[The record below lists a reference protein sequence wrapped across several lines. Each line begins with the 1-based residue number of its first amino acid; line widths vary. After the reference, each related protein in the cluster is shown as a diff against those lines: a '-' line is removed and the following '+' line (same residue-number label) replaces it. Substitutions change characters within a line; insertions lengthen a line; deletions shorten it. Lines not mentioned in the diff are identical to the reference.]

1 MTDRMTPVELRSSL
15 ALALVFFLRMM
26 GLFLILPVFV
36 LYAEHLHNATPT
48 LIGIALGSYGLT
60 QAVFQIPFGAF
71 SDRIDRKTVISIGL
85 LIFIAGSITAGLA
98 KSIYTVIFGRALQGA
113 GAIAAAIMA
122 LAADLTRDNQ
132 RSKAMA
138 FIGIGIGLSFSLAF
152 VVGPV
157 LNPHIGVPG
166 LFFLSAGLALLA
178 IAILYTLVPAPERHL
193 LLPEQKAQAG
203 QLRTVLVEPQLQRLY
218 ISIFILHMLLMSSF
232 VAIPLALRDAAGLDS
247 ARHWEV
253 YLPVLILSG
262 LIMLPFLLLGEKYNK
277 VNVFFGGA
285 VGFMILA
292 QFGLYFEHN
301 SILHITLFLLTFFV
315 SFNYLEATLP
325 ALITRYAPRSGMGT
339 ALGVYSTSQFI
350 GTFCG
355 GVSGGH
361 IYERFGLGSVFLFGG
376 ILAALWLCSLLFMQK
391 PMGQTGYDRT

>member
-1 MTDRMTPVELRSSL
+1 MMDRMTPAELQGSL
-15 ALALVFFLRMM
+15 ALALIFFLRMM

-36 LYAEHLHNATPT
+36 LYAENLHGATPT

-60 QAVFQIPFGAF
+60 QAVFQIPFGTF
-71 SDRIDRKTVISIGL
+71 SDRIDRKTVICAGL
-85 LIFIAGSITAGLA
+85 LIFIAGSITAALA
-98 KSIYTVIFGRALQGA
+98 TSIYTVILGRALQGA

-138 FIGIGIGLSFSLAF
+138 LIGISIGISFSLSF

-157 LNPHIGVPG
+157 LNPYIGVPG

-178 IAILYTLVPAPERHL
+178 IVILYTLLPTPERHL
-193 LLPEQKAQAG
+193 LLPEQQAQAG
-203 QLRTVLVEPQLQRLY
+203 QLRAVLVEPQLQRLY

-232 VAIPLALRDAAGLDS
+232 VVVPLALRDAAGLDP

-253 YLPVLILSG
+253 YLPVLVLAG
-262 LIMLPFLLLGEKYNK
+262 LIMAPFLLLGERYNK
-277 VNVFFGGA
+277 VRMLFSGA
-285 VGFMILA
+285 VGLMIIA
-292 QFGLYFEHN
+292 QFGLYFGH
-301 SILHITLFLLTFFV
+301 SSLLQITVFLLLFFV

-325 ALITRYAPRSGMGT
+325 ALISRYAPRSGKGT

-361 IYERFGLGSVFLFGG
+361 IYERFGLGSVFFFGG
-376 ILAALWLCSLLFMQK
+376 ILAALWLGALLFMQK
-391 PMGQTGYDRT
+391 PMEHKSL